1 MKAQNLKKYSHTNWE
16 KLSTMSDTSINTSD
30 IQELDPSFFAN
41 ATLKLPE
48 PKKAISL
55 RLDPDVLSWYK
66 KQGSGYQTR
75 INAVLRFYMQAK
87 HSTGKT
93 TRKPVSRRRRPLKH
107 A

>member
-1 MKAQNLKKYSHTNWE
+1 MKTQSLKKHSRTNWE
-16 KLSTMSDTSINTSD
+16 KLSTMSDASINTSD
-30 IQELDPSFFAN
+30 IPELDSSFFAN

-87 HSTGKT
+87 HAAGKT
-93 TRKPVSRRRRPLKH
+93 THKSVSRRRRQLKH